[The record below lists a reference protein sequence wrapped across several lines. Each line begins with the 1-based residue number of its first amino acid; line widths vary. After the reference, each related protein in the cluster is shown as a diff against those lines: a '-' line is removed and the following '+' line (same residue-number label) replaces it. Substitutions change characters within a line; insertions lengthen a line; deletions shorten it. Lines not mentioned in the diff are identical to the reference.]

1 MGEEKSSPTYMEKR
15 FFDANPEQGITRT
28 FHYDEATDEATI
40 QTTQDLT
47 AVIEANKRD
56 FATID
61 NKANWKGE
69 WHHVA
74 SIPESIYFQLKSEG
88 KLDDPVYMKKWLNDP
103 DNRFFRVR
111 PGQV

>member
-1 MGEEKSSPTYMEKR
+1 MDKKILDVSHDK
-15 FFDANPEQGITRT
+15 AITRT
-28 FHYDEATDEATI
+28 WHFNPDTEETTI
-40 QTTQDLT
+40 QTTQDVT

-56 FATID
+56 FAAID
-61 NKANWKGE
+61 NKANWTGE

-74 SIPESIYFQLKSEG
+74 SIPESLYYKLKAEG
-88 KLDDPVYMKKWLNDP
+88 KIDDPVYMKKWLNDA

>member
-1 MGEEKSSPTYMEKR
+1 MDKKILDVSPDK
-15 FFDANPEQGITRT
+15 AITRT
-28 FHYDEATDEATI
+28 WHFNPDTEETTI
-40 QTTQDLT
+40 QTTQDVT

-56 FATID
+56 FAAID

-74 SIPESIYFQLKSEG
+74 SIPESLYYKLKAEG
-88 KLDDPVYMKKWLNDP
+88 KIDDPVYMKKWLNDA

>member
-1 MGEEKSSPTYMEKR
+1 MEKR
-15 FFDANPEQGITRT
+15 IFDANPEKGITRT
-28 FHYDEATDEATI
+28 WHYNEDTDEATI
-40 QTTQDLT
+40 QTTQDMT

-56 FATID
+56 FAATD

-74 SIPESIYFQLKSEG
+74 SIPEAIYYKLKAEG
-88 KLDDPVYMKKWLNDP
+88 KLDDQAYMKRWLNASE
-103 DNRFFRVR
+103 NQFFRTR

>member
-1 MGEEKSSPTYMEKR
+1 MDKKILDVSPDK
-15 FFDANPEQGITRT
+15 AITRT
-28 FHYDEATDEATI
+28 WHFNPDTEETTI
-40 QTTQDLT
+40 QTTQDVT

-56 FATID
+56 FAAID

-74 SIPESIYFQLKSEG
+74 SIPESLYYKLKAEG
-88 KLDDPVYMKKWLNDP
+88 KLDDQAYMKKFLNDP

>member
-1 MGEEKSSPTYMEKR
+1 MEKR
-15 FFDANPEQGITRT
+15 LFDANPEQGITRT

-40 QTTQDLT
+40 QTSQDVT
-47 AVIEANKRD
+47 AVVEANKRD
-56 FATID
+56 FAAID

-74 SIPESIYFQLKSEG
+74 SIPESLYFKLKAEG
-88 KLDDPVYMKKWLNDP
+88 KLDDQAYMKRWLNDP
-103 DNRFFRVR
+103 ENRFFRVR

>member
-1 MGEEKSSPTYMEKR
+1 MEKR
-15 FFDANPEQGITRT
+15 FFDASPDKGITRT
-28 FHYDEATDEATI
+28 WHYNEDTDEATI

-56 FATID
+56 FAAID
-61 NKANWKGE
+61 NKASWKGE

-88 KLDDPVYMKKWLNDP
+88 KLDDPVYMKKWLNDF

-111 PGQV
+111 PGKV

>member
-1 MGEEKSSPTYMEKR
+1 MNKKLLDVSPDK
-15 FFDANPEQGITRT
+15 AITRT
-28 FHYDEATDEATI
+28 WHFNPDTEETTI
-40 QTTQDLT
+40 QTTQDVT
-47 AVIEANKRD
+47 AVVEANKRD
-56 FATID
+56 FAAID

-74 SIPESIYFQLKSEG
+74 SIPESLYYKLKAEG
-88 KLDDPVYMKKWLNDP
+88 KLDDQAYMKKWLNDP

>member
-1 MGEEKSSPTYMEKR
+1 MEKR
-15 FFDANPEQGITRT
+15 FFDANPDKGITRT
-28 FHYDEATDEATI
+28 WHYNEDTDEATI

-56 FATID
+56 FAVTD

-74 SIPESIYFQLKSEG
+74 SIPESVYFQLKAEG
-88 KLDDPVYMKKWLNDP
+88 KLDDQAYMKKWLNDS
-103 DNRFFRVR
+103 DNQYFRTR
-111 PGQV
+111 AGKI

>member
-1 MGEEKSSPTYMEKR
+1 MEKR
-15 FFDANPEQGITRT
+15 FFDANPEKGITRT
-28 FHYDEATDEATI
+28 WHYNEDTDEATI

-47 AVIEANKRD
+47 SVIEANKRD

-74 SIPESIYFQLKSEG
+74 SILSQSTFS
-88 KLDDPVYMKKWLNDP
+88 
-103 DNRFFRVR
+103 
-111 PGQV
+111 

>member
-1 MGEEKSSPTYMEKR
+1 MDKKILDVSPDK
-15 FFDANPEQGITRT
+15 AITRT
-28 FHYDEATDEATI
+28 WHFNPDTEETTI
-40 QTTQDLT
+40 QTSQDVT

-74 SIPESIYFQLKSEG
+74 SIPETVYFQLKSEG